1 MGDLINNIDVYRRIA
16 LNCMDS
22 YARCE
27 KNMESCNSMSM
38 GDDGIQFRYELYKKM
53 YELSTQIIVFS
64 ALAVEAFANDFLVSN
79 LGKKEF
85 EMLDK
90 LEIKGKILIGTK
102 LITQKDFPVDRE
114 AYSKLSKLISTRNKL
129 VHAKSCV
136 SGTDNS
142 KIYFEIDKKEVEDAI
157 ETVELV
163 IKEIANL
170 KPELDLIKKYL
181 IPDEKLR
188 SWYYINA

>member
-114 AYSKLSKLISTRNKL
+114 AYSKLSKL
-129 VHAKSCV
+129 
-136 SGTDNS
+136 GTNWFMQNHVFLAQ
-142 KIYFEIDKKEVEDAI
+142 IIQ
-157 ETVELV
+157 
-163 IKEIANL
+163 
-170 KPELDLIKKYL
+170 KY
-181 IPDEKLR
+181 ILR
-188 SWYYINA
+188 